1 LTAPL
6 KPTRISVTWC
16 FLFLTSWTLERV
28 TSGVDVG
35 VGVGVVGVGV
45 GGVGVG
51 VGVVGVVGVGV
62 GVVGV
67 GVGVVGVGLGSR
79 YTSGAAAA
87 TPPG

>member
-1 LTAPL
+1 LT
-6 KPTRISVTWC
+6 T
-16 FLFLTSWTLERV
+16 WTLERV

-45 GGVGVG
+45 GVVGVG
-51 VGVVGVVGVGV
+51 VGVVGVGV

-79 YTSGAAAA
+79 YPSGAAAA